1 MKKLT
6 TLFIA
11 FVLFAGLTTQ
21 SFSANDNSKNESS
34 EAMTVSLKGKVV
46 DQNTG
51 EELTGVKIEV
61 EGAEKETYTDFEGNF
76 KFASLKPGSYKIVAS
91 YISYKEE
98 VHENLKL
105 ELSDKNQIT
114 LKLKSLEE

>member
-11 FVLFAGLTTQ
+11 FILVAGIATQ
-21 SFSANDNSKNESS
+21 SFAANDNNENESS
-34 EAMTVSLKGKVV
+34 EAMTTSLKGKVV

-51 EELTGVKIEV
+51 EALTGVKV
-61 EGAEKETYTDFEGNF
+61 EIQGAEKETYTDFEGNF
-76 KFASLKPGSYKIVAS
+76 KITSLKPGSYKIVAS

-98 VHENLKL
+98 VHENLQL